1 MGFKLSEIESLSI
14 ADIEC
19 DINHLSDLENDY
31 MLCTLTA
38 GAIMLP
44 LFQEILK

>member
-14 ADIEC
+14 AGTEC
-19 DINHLSDLENDY
+19 DISHLSDLENDY
-31 MLCTLTA
+31 MLYILTA
-38 GAIMLP
+38 GAIVLS